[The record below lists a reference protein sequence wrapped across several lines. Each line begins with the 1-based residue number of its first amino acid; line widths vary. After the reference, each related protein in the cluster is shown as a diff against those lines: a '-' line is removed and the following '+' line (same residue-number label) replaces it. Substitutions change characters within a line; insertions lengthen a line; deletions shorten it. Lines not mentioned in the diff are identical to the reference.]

1 MRRPAE
7 SLTDEARHEMIE
19 RAITKAHDR
28 MVGRF
33 GHQPRTTKHNTGM
46 TKQTV
51 ASRKAK
57 NRARRK
63 AQKRSR

>member
-1 MRRPAE
+1 MRRPTE
-7 SLTDEARHEMIE
+7 SLTDQDRHAMIE
-19 RAITKAHDR
+19 RAMNQARER
-28 MVGRF
+28 MRSRF
-33 GHQPRTTKHNTGM
+33 GPPPRTSKHNPGM
-46 TKQTV
+46 TKSTV